1 VDTPLSR
8 FRNRDHKSSSKEK
21 ANSNSSFL
29 HVSYTFCMTKKGC
42 SYGRLRWRKLVIS
55 WCSTNDNR
63 VFVIKSFKMGNFT
76 NVELT
81 DMVLAYV
88 RRAAGGNAVQAQILF
103 REKFPDRVY
112 FHGATVERHRKV
124 PSKNGRSW
132 QRSFPVCEG

>member
-1 VDTPLSR
+1 
-8 FRNRDHKSSSKEK
+8 
-21 ANSNSSFL
+21 
-29 HVSYTFCMTKKGC
+29 M

-88 RRAAGGNAVQAQILF
+88 RRRRRVATRSKRKYYSGKSFQTGFTSTVQRLKDTG
-103 REKFPDRVY
+103 KFHPRTEDR
-112 FHGATVERHRKV
+112 
-124 PSKNGRSW
+124 GRD
-132 QRSFPVCEG
+132 RSQYAKAST

>member
-1 VDTPLSR
+1 
-8 FRNRDHKSSSKEK
+8 
-21 ANSNSSFL
+21 
-29 HVSYTFCMTKKGC
+29 M

-63 VFVIKSFKMGNFT
+63 VLVIKSFKMGNFT

-88 RRAAGGNAVQAQILF
+88 RRQAGGNAVQAQILF
-103 REKFPDRVY
+103 REQFPDRVVSTVQRLKDTGK
-112 FHGATVERHRKV
+112 FH
-124 PSKNGRSW
+124 PRSW